1 MLEAGSNWGE
11 AMQRSSGSE
20 LGSVPVLL
28 HIIGI
33 IKSDSST
40 VLSTGAHLPTYNF
53 WSQG

>member
-33 IKSDSST
+33 IKWSQSST
-40 VLSTGAHLPTYNF
+40 VLSARLPTYNF
-53 WSQG
+53 RSQG